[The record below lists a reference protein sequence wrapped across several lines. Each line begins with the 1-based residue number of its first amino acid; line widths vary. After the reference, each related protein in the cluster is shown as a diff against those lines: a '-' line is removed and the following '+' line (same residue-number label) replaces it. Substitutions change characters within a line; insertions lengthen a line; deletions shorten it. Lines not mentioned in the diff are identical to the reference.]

1 MNRYFRLYRDSMKR
15 LSKMETILEEV
26 YVTDKE
32 PGLELDWKN
41 TWHAARE
48 YDPHESHWD
57 QWVDIEY
64 IDVYADEPSTSPP
77 TLGNHKVTTAPQ

>member
-1 MNRYFRLYRDSMKR
+1 MNRYFKLYRDSMKR

-41 TWHAARE
+41 TWHAAR
-48 YDPHESHWD
+48 DESHWD

-77 TLGNHKVTTAPQ
+77 PMYKVTTARQ

>member
-26 YVTDKE
+26 YEKVYDKE
-32 PGLELDWKN
+32 AKPEPDWKRIWF
-41 TWHAARE
+41 TARE
-48 YDPHESHWD
+48 IEPHWD

-64 IDVYADEPSTSPP
+64 MDEPSTSPP
-77 TLGNHKVTTAPQ
+77 AIR

>member
-15 LSKMETILEEV
+15 LAKMETILEEV

-32 PGLELDWKN
+32 PVESDWKN
-41 TWHAARE
+41 TWHVARE
-48 YDPHESHWD
+48 HDPYESHWD

-64 IDVYADEPSTSPP
+64 DEPSTPP
-77 TLGNHKVTTAPQ
+77 PPLYKVTTALQ

>member
-32 PGLELDWKN
+32 PGPVSDWKN

-48 YDPHESHWD
+48 ESHWD

-77 TLGNHKVTTAPQ
+77 TLKVTTIR